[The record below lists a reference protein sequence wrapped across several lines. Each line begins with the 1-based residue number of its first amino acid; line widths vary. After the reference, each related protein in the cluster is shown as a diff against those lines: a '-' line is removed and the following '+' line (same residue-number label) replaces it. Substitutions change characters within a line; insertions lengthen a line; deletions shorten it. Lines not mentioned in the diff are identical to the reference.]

1 MKITLDNIGK
11 VRFADIEIDG
21 ISVIAG
27 ENNTGKSTVGKALFS
42 IFNSFYNIEEQ
53 IFFERSESI
62 ERILGSMY
70 SNATNRYSRRVDVGD
85 IARQL
90 VENIKL
96 YRDDPF
102 MLKDFVLKSLISYD
116 ENFHNNMYNE
126 DVEHSIYRVQE
137 LLNIPDY
144 HIFSRVLEKKL
155 YAEFNGQ
162 VSNLFSMSDS
172 RIKLTIK
179 ENSTSVYLRNN
190 NIVEIESPFDL
201 RTEVVYLDD
210 PFVLD
215 EFRNSFYRY
224 NMNSGDHRTH
234 LKELLFF
241 EKKDPNILE
250 EIFATSKFEKI
261 FNLINSICDGEIVKS
276 KRSGLGYKISNTDKV
291 LDARSLSTGLKTFAI
306 LKTLLTNGALE
317 YNGTIVLDEPEIH
330 LHPEWQLLL
339 AEIIVLLNK
348 EFGIHILLNTHSP
361 YFLRAIQ
368 VYAAK
373 HQLSSKCRYY
383 LSESINEH
391 ESHIV
396 DVTDNIEMI
405 YFKLSQP
412 LQKLEDTEW

>member
-1 MKITLDNIGK
+1 
-11 VRFADIEIDG
+11 
-21 ISVIAG
+21 
-27 ENNTGKSTVGKALFS
+27 
-42 IFNSFYNIEEQ
+42 
-53 IFFERSESI
+53 
-62 ERILGSMY
+62 
-70 SNATNRYSRRVDVGD
+70 
-85 IARQL
+85 
-90 VENIKL
+90 
-96 YRDDPF
+96 
-102 MLKDFVLKSLISYD
+102 
-116 ENFHNNMYNE
+116 
-126 DVEHSIYRVQE
+126 
-137 LLNIPDY
+137 
-144 HIFSRVLEKKL
+144 
-155 YAEFNGQ
+155 
-162 VSNLFSMSDS
+162 
-172 RIKLTIK
+172 
-179 ENSTSVYLRNN
+179 
-190 NIVEIESPFDL
+190 
-201 RTEVVYLDD
+201 
-210 PFVLD
+210 
-215 EFRNSFYRY
+215 
-224 NMNSGDHRTH
+224 MNSGDHRTH